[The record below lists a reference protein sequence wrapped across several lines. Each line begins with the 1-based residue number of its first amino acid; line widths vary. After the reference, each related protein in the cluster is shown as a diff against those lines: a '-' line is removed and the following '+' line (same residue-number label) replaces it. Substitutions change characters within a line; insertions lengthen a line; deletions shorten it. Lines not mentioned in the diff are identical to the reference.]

1 MTMLTR
7 DQLNTLDHDA
17 LVFIAS
23 SLQDQLTEL
32 EKQLNKSSAQLA
44 NNNRQ
49 IEALIEQIRL
59 MNQRRFGRSSEQ
71 NSSVDE
77 NQLNIFD
84 CFNEAEALAKPELP
98 EPEITE
104 IIVGSHSRKKA
115 SGKRDADL
123 EKLPARIIDHTL
135 SEEELAE
142 KFPNGYKELPYETYK
157 RLHVIP
163 QTFIVDEH
171 HVHIYAAKDNSG
183 TIIRAPRGVDLFRNS
198 IATAPLVACIL
209 NGKYVNALPI
219 ERQAKAFKDNGVD
232 LAPNVMANWVIKS
245 SENYLSLIYD
255 RMHKLLYDSR
265 VIHADETPVKVM
277 RIGKEDIPG
286 GKKTYMWVYC
296 NKPTS
301 RSHPI
306 ILYDWQPSRHADHP
320 REFLREFTGTVV
332 TDGYQVYHT
341 VAKERQDLK
350 VSGCWVHCRRPY
362 AEYIKSLKGKVEGG
376 TIAQEAYRMITEIM
390 HIDNSLDD
398 LPISDRTRQR
408 QLLLKEKVDAYFEWV
423 KAKYQQVTPDS
434 ATGKA
439 LAYSI
444 NQEPYLRVFLS
455 DGAVPMDNNRAES
468 AIRPFTLGRKNF
480 VIIGSSNGAKASA
493 TAYSIAETAK
503 ANHLNTYKYFE
514 LLLTEIP
521 KHMDDKNLDFL
532 DDLLPWS
539 PKVQAEC
546 ASQIK
551 QSQFFLKFSLCSSI
565 RKLRRN
571 ARFFRLSYARMS
583 TYPVSTTM
591 EGAS

>member
-1 MTMLTR
+1 MTMLSR
-7 DQLNTLDHDA
+7 DQLNTLDHEA

-23 SLQDQLTEL
+23 SLQERLIALQEQFSAL
-32 EKQLNKSSAQLA
+32 EKQLDLSNAQLVD
-44 NNNRQ
+44 NNRQ
-49 IEALIEQIRL
+49 IELLTEQIRL

-77 NQLNIFD
+77 NQLTIFD
-84 CFNEAEALAKPELP
+84 CFNEAEALKKPELP
-98 EPEITE
+98 EPVITE
-104 IIVGSHSRKKA
+104 IIVGSHSRKKVA
-115 SGKRDADL
+115 GKRDADL

-135 SEEELAE
+135 SDEELAE

-183 TIIRAPRGVDLFRNS
+183 TIIRAPHGVDLFRNS

-219 ERQAKAFKDNGVD
+219 ERQSRAFKENGVD
-232 LAPNVMANWVIKS
+232 LAPNVMANWVIRS
-245 SENYLSLIYD
+245 SEDYLSLVYD
-255 RMHKLLYDSR
+255 RMHELLYDSK

-277 RIGKEDIPG
+277 RIGKKDIPG
-286 GKKTYMWVYC
+286 GKRTYMWVYC

-301 RSHPI
+301 LSHPI
-306 ILYDWQPSRHADHP
+306 VLYDWQPSRCADHP
-320 REFLREFTGTVV
+320 RDFLKEFRGTVV

-350 VSGCWVHCRRPY
+350 VAGCWVHARRPF
-362 AEYIKSLKGKVEGG
+362 AEYIKSLKGKVNGG
-376 TIAQEAYRMITEIM
+376 TIAHDAYRMITEIM
-390 HIDNSLDD
+390 HIDNTLDD
-398 LPISDRTRQR
+398 MPISDRTKQR
-408 QLLLKEKVDAYFEWV
+408 RLLLTQKVDAYFEWV
-423 KAKYQQVTPDS
+423 KAASLTVSPDG
-434 ATGKA
+434 AIGKA

-455 DGAVPMDNNRAES
+455 DGAVPMDNNRAEQ

-493 TAYSIAETAK
+493 MAYSIAETAK
-503 ANHLNTYKYFE
+503 ANHLSTYKYYE

-539 PKVQAEC
+539 PRVQAEC
-546 ASQIK
+546 AIQIR
-551 QSQFFLKFSLCSSI
+551 QS
-565 RKLRRN
+565 
-571 ARFFRLSYARMS
+571 
-583 TYPVSTTM
+583 
-591 EGAS
+591 